1 MPTITVN
8 GTELFYERTGTQGP
22 PLVLVHGSWGDHHN
36 FDAVVPALARS
47 YRVLAY
53 DRRGHSES
61 PRPVTP
67 GSLREDALDL
77 AALLEALDLAPAHVV
92 GNSFGAS
99 TSLRLATER
108 PELFRSLTAHEPP
121 LFGLLADDPMLAAP
135 LGTLREH
142 IEVVRARLE
151 TGDAAGGARQFVET
165 VAFGPGMWDMLPAA
179 ARNNFVRN
187 AHTFLDE
194 LRDPEW
200 SLVDLDALRRFPHP
214 FLLTRSDR
222 SPPLFPAVVA
232 RIARAAPQARQH
244 LFAGAGHVPHA
255 THAAAWL
262 EVVGGFLNE
271 AGGAAGESLPA
282 SDTPERL
289 VR

>member
-1 MPTITVN
+1 MPTIAVN
-8 GTELFYERTGTQGP
+8 GTELFYERTGAQGP

-36 FDAVVPALARS
+36 FDAVVPALAQS
-47 YRVLAY
+47 YRVLTY

-61 PRPVTP
+61 PRPRTP
-67 GSLREDALDL
+67 GSLREDAMDL

-121 LFGLLADDPMLAAP
+121 LFGLLADDPLLAAP
-135 LGTLREH
+135 LATLGEH
-142 IEVVRARLE
+142 IAVVYDRLAA
-151 TGDAAGGARQFVET
+151 GDAEGGARQFVET
-165 VAFGPGMWDMLPAA
+165 VAFGPGMWETLPVA
-179 ARNNFVRN
+179 ARANFVRN

-194 LRDPEW
+194 GQDPEW
-200 SLVDLDALRRFPHP
+200 SVVDLDALRRFPRP

-232 RIARAAPQARQH
+232 RIARAVPQGRQH

-255 THAAAWL
+255 THPAAWL
-262 EVVGGFLNE
+262 EVVGSFLND
-271 AGGAAGESLPA
+271 AAGAPDPAQPA
-282 SDTPERL
+282 SDRRPS
-289 VR
+289 VA